1 MESRTYQIPN
11 ISCGHCV
18 RTIETELKELE
29 GIRRI
34 EVDQAQKRLEVA
46 FEPPTTEDRILQLLA
61 EINYPA
67 AV

>member
-18 RTIETELKELE
+18 RTIETELKGLE

-34 EVDQAQKRLEVA
+34 EVSQEDKRLAVE
-46 FEPPTTEDRILQLLA
+46 FEPPTTEARILQLLE

-67 AV
+67 AA